1 MNPSEL
7 LNKEFKVPNDNKL
20 QRWPSAPV
28 VIVQERKKN
37 AKKRRRNTS
46 PSL

>member
-7 LNKEFKVPNDNKL
+7 LNKEFEVPNDNRL
-20 QRWPSAPV
+20 RRWPSTPV

-46 PSL
+46 KSL